1 MEAAILFTFYVL
13 GIFTG
18 IIGTIVFTIYLG
30 KRAIDRQKNQLL
42 VDNQKPESVSSRMK
56 KIKDM
61 QKKKKDIE
69 EQQAMRM
76 KQEILAQVLG
86 VGTGSSVSKSSANG
100 PQ

>member
-1 MEAAILFTFYVL
+1 
-13 GIFTG
+13 
-18 IIGTIVFTIYLG
+18 
-30 KRAIDRQKNQLL
+30 
-42 VDNQKPESVSSRMK
+42 MK